1 MFDFQPRLEEGLSI
15 LGLEASS
22 EQIDQLMR
30 FAGLLQKWN
39 KVYNLTAIH
48 RDDEILTHHLLDSA
62 ALVPLVKSL
71 GPDAQSVLDV
81 GSGGGLPS
89 IPLAILRP
97 DLRVTAVDAV
107 NKKTA
112 FLTQAAIEL
121 GIRNYS
127 ARHARIERLS
137 GQYDLITSR
146 AFANLQD
153 FVKLTRHLIKPN
165 GLWLAMKG
173 AVPEAEISRL
183 PHDASVDRVLP
194 IEVPG
199 LGEARHLVVMRPVI

>member
-1 MFDFQPRLEEGLSI
+1 MFDFQPRLEEGLAT
-15 LGLEASS
+15 LGLEASVD
-22 EQIDQLMR
+22 QVDQLMR

-39 KVYNLTAIH
+39 KVYNLTAIR

-62 ALVPLVKSL
+62 ALVPFVKRL
-71 GPDAQSVLDV
+71 GPDAVNVLDV

-89 IPLAILRP
+89 IPLAILTP

-107 NKKTA
+107 SKKTA

-121 GIRNYS
+121 GLRNYS
-127 ARHARIERLS
+127 TRHARIERLS

-153 FVKLTRHLIKPN
+153 FVDLTRHLIKPD

-173 AVPEAEISRL
+173 AVPEDEISCL
-183 PHDASVDRVLP
+183 PADASVAEVLP
-194 IEVPG
+194 MEVPG
-199 LGEARHLVVMRPVI
+199 LGEARHLVVMKPVN

>member
-39 KVYNLTAIH
+39 KVYNLTAIR

-97 DLRVTAVDAV
+97 DLLVTAVDAV

>member
-71 GPDAQSVLDV
+71 GPDAQGVLDV

>member
-1 MFDFQPRLEEGLSI
+1 MFDFQPRLEEGLAT
-15 LGLEASS
+15 LGLEASVD
-22 EQIDQLMR
+22 QVDQLMR

-39 KVYNLTAIH
+39 KVYNLTAIR

-62 ALVPLVKSL
+62 ALVPFVKRL
-71 GPDAQSVLDV
+71 GPDAVNVLDV

-107 NKKTA
+107 SKKTA

-121 GIRNYS
+121 GLRNYS
-127 ARHARIERLS
+127 TRHARIERLS

-153 FVKLTRHLIKPN
+153 FVDLTRHLIKPD
-165 GLWLAMKG
+165 GLWLAM
-173 AVPEAEISRL
+173 
-183 PHDASVDRVLP
+183 
-194 IEVPG
+194 
-199 LGEARHLVVMRPVI
+199 

>member
-1 MFDFQPRLEEGLSI
+1 MFDFQPRLEEGLST
-15 LGLEASS
+15 LGLETSG
-22 EQIDQLMR
+22 EQIHQLMC
-30 FAGLLQKWN
+30 FADLLRKWN
-39 KVYNLTAIH
+39 KVYNLTAIR

-71 GPDAQSVLDV
+71 GPDAQNVLDV

-107 NKKTA
+107 SKKTA

-121 GIRNYS
+121 GLRNYS

-146 AFANLQD
+146 AFANLRD
-153 FVKLTRHLIKPN
+153 FVELTRHLIKPN

-173 AVPEAEISRL
+173 AVPEAEIRCL
-183 PHDASVDRVLP
+183 PHDATVDQVLP
-194 IEVPG
+194 MVVPG

>member
-1 MFDFQPRLEEGLSI
+1 MFDFQPRLEEGLST
-15 LGLEASS
+15 LGLETSG
-22 EQIDQLMR
+22 EQINQLMC
-30 FAGLLQKWN
+30 FADLLRKWN
-39 KVYNLTAIH
+39 KVYNLTAIR

-71 GPDAQSVLDV
+71 GPDAQNVLDV

-107 NKKTA
+107 SKKTA

-121 GIRNYS
+121 GLRNYS

-146 AFANLQD
+146 AFANLRD
-153 FVKLTRHLIKPN
+153 FVELTRHLIKPN

-173 AVPEAEISRL
+173 AVPGAEIRCL
-183 PHDASVDRVLP
+183 PHDATVDQVLP
-194 IEVPG
+194 MVVPG

>member
-1 MFDFQPRLEEGLSI
+1 MFDFQPRLEEGLAT
-15 LGLEASS
+15 LGLEASVD
-22 EQIDQLMR
+22 QVDQLMR

-39 KVYNLTAIH
+39 KVYNLTAIR

-62 ALVPLVKSL
+62 ALVPFVKRL
-71 GPDAQSVLDV
+71 GPD
-81 GSGGGLPS
+81 GLPS

-107 NKKTA
+107 SKKTA

-121 GIRNYS
+121 GLRNYS
-127 ARHARIERLS
+127 TRHARIERLS

-153 FVKLTRHLIKPN
+153 FVDLTRHLIKPD

-173 AVPEAEISRL
+173 AVPEDEISCL
-183 PHDASVDRVLP
+183 PADASVAEVLP
-194 IEVPG
+194 MEVPG
-199 LGEARHLVVMRPVI
+199 LGEARHLVVMKPVN

>member
-15 LGLEASS
+15 LGLEASG

-39 KVYNLTAIH
+39 KVYNLTAIR

-71 GPDAQSVLDV
+71 GADAQSVLDV

-97 DLRVTAVDAV
+97 DLCVTAVDAV

-112 FLTQAAIEL
+112 FLTQVAIEL

-183 PHDASVDRVLP
+183 PRDASVGRVLP

>member
-1 MFDFQPRLEEGLSI
+1 MFDFQPRLEEGLST
-15 LGLEASS
+15 LGLETSG
-22 EQIDQLMR
+22 EQINQLMC
-30 FAGLLQKWN
+30 FADLLRKWN
-39 KVYNLTAIH
+39 KVYNLTAIR

-71 GPDAQSVLDV
+71 GPDAQNVLDV

-107 NKKTA
+107 SKKTA

-121 GIRNYS
+121 GLRNYS

-146 AFANLQD
+146 AFANLRD
-153 FVKLTRHLIKPN
+153 
-165 GLWLAMKG
+165 LW
-173 AVPEAEISRL
+173 S
-183 PHDASVDRVLP
+183 
-194 IEVPG
+194 
-199 LGEARHLVVMRPVI
+199 